1 MFTIAL
7 EGVQFYAYH
16 GFYAEEQVLGCYFIV
31 DVHVSFE
38 EKHYQSDHLD
48 SSVNYELIYQLLKK
62 RMLDKPYLLLEDLVQ
77 DIVGD
82 VQKAFPFIKLVKV
95 RMAKQQPPLGGEV
108 GASVV
113 SLERKFD

>member
-31 DVHVSFE
+31 DVQVSFE
-38 EKHYQSDHLD
+38 EQQYRSDDLD

-62 RMLDKPYLLLEDLVQ
+62 RMLDKPYMLLEDLVQ
-77 DIVGD
+77 DIVND
-82 VQKAFPFIKLVKV
+82 VTAKFSFAKNIKVKV
-95 RMAKQQPPLGGEV
+95 VKQQPPLGGSV
-108 GASVV
+108 AASVV
-113 SLERKFD
+113 SLERKY